1 MTALVVAGAIMASLG
16 LLLSSMLAM
25 ANKKLYVADDP
36 RIEAAE
42 NLLPH
47 ANCGACGFPGCR
59 AFAEV
64 LATGET
70 TPGRCSAS
78 PVETVKSLAA
88 LLGVEADLRTKRVAR
103 LACAGARH
111 VARRGALYRG
121 LQSCRAASLAGG
133 GGKGCAWG
141 CLSLGDCAG
150 SCPFGAITLN
160 EHHLPVV
167 DEEKCTA
174 CGECVIACPKKLFS
188 LHDAEHRLWVA
199 CRNQQMGKAAE
210 AECEVACTGCG
221 RCVRDAAEGLISIMD
236 NLATIDYGKIELAS
250 LDAIQRCP
258 TGAIVWIDPENGPI
272 EGQKAKQAALARQAV
287 RLELE
292 GAVRS

>member
-16 LLLSSMLAM
+16 LLLSSMLAL
-25 ANKKLYVADDP
+25 ANKKLYIAEDP

-59 AFAEV
+59 AFAEALV
-64 LATGET
+64 TGET
-70 TPGRCSAS
+70 TPGRCTASSA
-78 PVETVKSLAA
+78 EAVKSMAA
-88 LLGVEADLRTKRVAR
+88 LLGAEADMRAKRVAR
-103 LACAGARH
+103 LACAGSRH
-111 VARRGALYRG
+111 VARHRALYRG
-121 LQSCRAASLAGG
+121 LESCRAASLVGG

-141 CLSLGDCAG
+141 CLGLGDCAA

-160 EHHLPVV
+160 EHYLPVV
-167 DEEKCTA
+167 DEDKCTA

-188 LHDAEHRLWVA
+188 LHDAGHRLWVA
-199 CRNQQMGKAAE
+199 CSNQQMGRAAE

-221 RCVRDAAEGLISIMD
+221 RCVHDAAEGLISIVD
-236 NLATIDYGKIELAS
+236 NLATIDYSKNDLAS

-258 TGAIVWIDPENGPI
+258 TGAIVWIDPEKGPI
-272 EGQKAKQAALARQAV
+272 KGLKPKQVARV
-287 RLELE
+287 ELV
-292 GAVRS
+292 GASKD